1 MPSLVL
7 TGHPC
12 TGKTTFAHLLGARA
26 LNHPSR
32 AISRIVHIR
41 ESTACPD
48 RTKSECYS
56 DSHSEKTTRAALKS
70 EFDRAVVASSNSST
84 TAANQDNGGS
94 GSNSSSSSSGT
105 LVILDSLNYIK
116 GYRYEL
122 YCISKA
128 AGERH
133 GVVWVMGDK
142 SDGECLDADGK
153 SRPSDV
159 LAKKRNRDRKELE
172 QQQQQQVTSG
182 DEEKIDNSIMEDGYY
197 EDDGTMDALVL
208 RYEPPDE
215 KNRWENPLYKVNVR
229 SVLPWGKDGTMA
241 QSSDSNDVAPKSSG
255 VKHEKSNEPVT
266 DQMKSMDLKDAPTQ
280 KSVPSKPAKKSA
292 SGFKRRGK
300 KSSQQ
305 GSTTTTRQQSQT
317 TPPPTT
323 ATPNTATIQVPS
335 SMASRNRTA
344 NSNGDN
350 NTTQQSRMEDVID
363 TILDSFLTN
372 IAPLKEGMSTIQ
384 HVSAA
389 SNVLNQ
395 VDNLTQWTN
404 SEILKA
410 QKAASLSAS
419 VGGKIFVPLSKR
431 KKDGEEEE
439 QRRRRAMALS
449 KPFYGNEL
457 RNFRRMFLKWT
468 AGHPMEDGTGDEEI
482 VGAYISYIE
491 THM

>member
-70 EFDRAVVASSNSST
+70 EFDRAVIASSNSST

-94 GSNSSSSSSGT
+94 GSNSSSSSST

-133 GVVWVMGDK
+133 GVVWVMGDT

-159 LAKKRNRDRKELE
+159 LAKKRNRDRKEL
-172 QQQQQQVTSG
+172 QQQQQQEVTSG
-182 DEEKIDNSIMEDGYY
+182 DEEKMDNSIMNDGYY

-266 DQMKSMDLKDAPTQ
+266 DQMKSMDLKDASTQ
-280 KSVPSKPAKKSA
+280 KSVPSKPTKKSA

-344 NSNGDN
+344 NSNDDN
-350 NTTQQSRMEDVID
+350 HTQQSRMEDVID
-363 TILDSFLTN
+363 AILDSFLTN